1 VRLGIDLDNTII
13 DYSRAFAEAARALG
27 VSGAFSG
34 KTALRDALRAGA
46 GGDEEWQRVQARA
59 YGPLIER
66 AEPFPGVEAFFSRA
80 RERGV
85 PLTIVSHKSSFAGA
99 APDGPNLRE
108 CARAWLGKRG
118 FIAAGEALYF
128 ESTRVE
134 KCARIERLQLTHFI
148 DDLVEVFA
156 EPAFPRTCERWLFA
170 PLDDARDEPA
180 DRIFRSWEEL
190 AAAVL

>member
-34 KTALRDALRAGA
+34 KTALRDALRSGA

-66 AEPFPGVEAFFSRA
+66 AEPFPGVEDFFARA
-80 RERGV
+80 RARGV
-85 PLTIVSHKSSFAGA
+85 PLTIVSHKSMFAGA

-118 FIAAGEALYF
+118 FIAGAEALFF

-134 KCARIERLQLTHFI
+134 KCARIERLRLTHFI

-156 EPAFPRTCERWLFA
+156 EPAFPRACERWLFA
-170 PLDDARDEPA
+170 PLPDAPDGPA

-190 AAAVL
+190 AAAAL